1 MGSRRLMGQA
11 QCCESDVNPCKDGSA
26 LPDVTTQRVVPTSAP
41 PNPPSP
47 IDVFNPGLREKTERS
62 NFAIDVDRGGNTLG
76 LGLKFVERKLLV
88 NQVKPGG
95 AIETYNAANPDNS
108 IRKEDL
114 IVCVND
120 IELDPAKMV
129 REIQMKSK
137 LRLVVERPL

>member
-1 MGSRRLMGQA
+1 MKLEAPPRPPPAPPPAAPPGA
-11 QCCESDVNPCKDGSA
+11 QPAGPLEISA
-26 LPDVTTQRVVPTSAP
+26 AP

-62 NFAIDVDRGGNTLG
+62 NFAVDVDRGGNTLG

-129 REIQMKSK
+129 REIKMKSK